1 MNKTLTR
8 NLLAIQALSWIICGG
23 LPSQDMPLD
32 QVLIEGEGWELV
44 LSLIH
49 I

>member
-1 MNKTLTR
+1 MSVYRFLRTPVVYR
-8 NLLAIQALSWIICGG
+8 AGRIESAGYEQAIHDLAA
-23 LPSQDMPLD
+23 
-32 QVLIEGEGWELV
+32 EGWELV